1 LLQVLHKSSILST
14 MVINPLTTALMPVS
28 QTVAWYLL
36 LTPSYDLFKSVS
48 GISAF
53 YCAWALFKRLIQG
66 ESKELGHISM
76 GLLAV
81 ASFMEKKNFSI
92 AATSLVLANF
102 ALPAYFIFSW
112 SAEELAKKIKKTTS
126 EEGIIWAWIFKV
138 YFVSSICF
146 WSFVLYRFIKM
157 PSDYSS
163 VQGS

>member
-1 LLQVLHKSSILST
+1 MT
-14 MVINPLTTALMPVS
+14 VINPLITALMPVS
-28 QTVAWYLL
+28 QTVAWYLV
-36 LTPSYDLFKSVS
+36 LTPSYGLFKSVS

-53 YCAWALFKRLIQG
+53 YCAWALFKRFIQG

-81 ASFMEKKNFSI
+81 ASFMQKKNFSI
-92 AATSLVLANF
+92 AATGLVLANF
-102 ALPAYFIFSW
+102 ALPAYFVFSW
-112 SAEELAKKIKKTTS
+112 SAQELAQKIKKTTS

-157 PSDYSS
+157 PSDAYSS